1 MTRYHLRNEM
11 DSISE
16 EYCVDRADIGSA
28 QSEPV
33 VSVAAWSSATAAARR
48 SRASMSRCDGSDLRL
63 PVAGPGLDHLRRGQP
78 DLLPAGPLR
87 RAPARRHRDT
97 SCLRHSAPRPG

>member
-1 MTRYHLRNEM
+1 MTRHHLRNEM

-33 VSVAAWSSATAAARR
+33 VSVAAWSSATAATRR
-48 SRASMSRCDGSDLRL
+48 SRASFRVPLPSGEIEGVQDGAGGRVRCRVERL
-63 PVAGPGLDHLRRGQP
+63 QR
-78 DLLPAGPLR
+78 
-87 RAPARRHRDT
+87 
-97 SCLRHSAPRPG
+97 

>member
-1 MTRYHLRNEM
+1 MTRHHLRNEM

-16 EYCVDRADIGSA
+16 KYCVDRADIGSA

-48 SRASMSRCDGSDLRL
+48 SRASMSRCDGSDLRFL
-63 PVAGPGLDHLRRGQP
+63 GPNGAGKTTTIEILSWVTIACSHRPLLVRGSPVRL
-78 DLLPAGPLR
+78 
-87 RAPARRHRDT
+87 
-97 SCLRHSAPRPG
+97 S

>member
-1 MTRYHLRNEM
+1 MTRHHLRNEM

-48 SRASMSRCDGSDLRL
+48 SRASMSRCDGIFAFLGPNGAGKTTTIEILFWVTIACSHRPLLVRGSPVRL
-63 PVAGPGLDHLRRGQP
+63 
-78 DLLPAGPLR
+78 
-87 RAPARRHRDT
+87 
-97 SCLRHSAPRPG
+97 S

>member
-1 MTRYHLRNEM
+1 MTSHHLRNEM

-33 VSVAAWSSATAAARR
+33 VSVAAWSSATAARGGR
-48 SRASMSRCDGSDLRL
+48 GHRCPGATGAIFAFLGPNGAGKTTTIEILSWVTIACSHRPLLVRGSSVRL
-63 PVAGPGLDHLRRGQP
+63 
-78 DLLPAGPLR
+78 
-87 RAPARRHRDT
+87 
-97 SCLRHSAPRPG
+97 S

>member
-1 MTRYHLRNEM
+1 MTRHHLRNEM
-11 DSISE
+11 DNISE

-48 SRASMSRCDGSDLRL
+48 SRASMSRATG
-63 PVAGPGLDHLRRGQP
+63 AIFAFPGLNGAGKTTTIEILSWVTIACSHRPLLVRGP
-78 DLLPAGPLR
+78 
-87 RAPARRHRDT
+87 
-97 SCLRHSAPRPG
+97 SVRPS

>member
-1 MTRYHLRNEM
+1 MTRHYLRNEM

-16 EYCVDRADIGSA
+16 KYCVDRADIGSA

-63 PVAGPGLDHLRRGQP
+63 PRPERRGQ
-78 DLLPAGPLR
+78 D
-87 RAPARRHRDT
+87 HDD
-97 SCLRHSAPRPG
+97 

>member
-1 MTRYHLRNEM
+1 MTRHHLRNEM

-16 EYCVDRADIGSA
+16 EYCVDRSDLGSA

-48 SRASMSRCDGSDLRL
+48 SRGGRGHRCPGATGAIFAFLGPNGAGKTTTIEILSWVTIACSHRPFLVRGSPVRL
-63 PVAGPGLDHLRRGQP
+63 
-78 DLLPAGPLR
+78 
-87 RAPARRHRDT
+87 
-97 SCLRHSAPRPG
+97 S

>member
-1 MTRYHLRNEM
+1 MTRPHLRNEM

-33 VSVAAWSSATAAARR
+33 ASVAAWSI
-48 SRASMSRCDGSDLRL
+48 
-63 PVAGPGLDHLRRGQP
+63 Q
-78 DLLPAGPLR
+78 
-87 RAPARRHRDT
+87 
-97 SCLRHSAPRPG
+97 